1 MLSVLSV
8 PRFDKIPL
16 PSDSNGTATETGTE
30 IGVGD
35 GIEVGGVGMEI
46 GTEEGVGGGG
56 GMGGRDHT
64 ISSHNEA
71 GGLHCAM
78 YLPNPDLH
86 GPGPYPTIVSV
97 YGGPGPQR
105 VSITSLLLSCPTIT
119 YHTSS

>member
-16 PSDSNGTATETGTE
+16 PSDTTETETGTGT
-30 IGVGD
+30 GVVD

-46 GTEEGVGGGG
+46 GTEEGGGI
-56 GMGGRDHT
+56 GGRERV

-105 VSITSLLLSCPTIT
+105 VSHVSYPF
-119 YHTSS
+119 